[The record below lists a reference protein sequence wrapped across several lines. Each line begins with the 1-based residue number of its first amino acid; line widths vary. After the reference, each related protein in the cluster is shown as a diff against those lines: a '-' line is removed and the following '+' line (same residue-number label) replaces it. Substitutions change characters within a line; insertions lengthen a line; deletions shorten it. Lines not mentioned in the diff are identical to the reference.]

1 MGRIIVFNSVTLDG
15 VMQSPARPDEDTRGG
30 FRHGG
35 WGRRYADPM
44 IQGLASEG
52 SGRPGGILLG
62 RWTYEELYRVWAH
75 ATDNPFTPI
84 FNANPKYVV
93 SRALREPLPWQ
104 NSILLRGDVA
114 AVGALR
120 AEFEGDLTILGSGE
134 LIRSILPHGLI
145 DRFILL
151 ITPVVLGS
159 GRRLFEPGTAQADLH
174 LVETRTSKTG
184 VIVATYDVT
193 TATAAGARDR

>member
-1 MGRIIVFNSVTLDG
+1 MGRIIAFTSVTLDG

-35 WGRRYADPM
+35 WAAGYADRM
-44 IQGLASEG
+44 TQGLASEG

-62 RWTYEELYRVWAH
+62 RWSYEELYRVWAH

-93 SRALREPLPWQ
+93 SRTLREPLPWQ
-104 NSILLRGDVA
+104 NSILLGGDGIR
-114 AVGALR
+114 AVSDLR
-120 AEFEGDLTILGSGE
+120 ASFDGDLTIIGSGE
-134 LIRSILPHGLI
+134 LIRSLLPHGLI

-151 ITPVVLGS
+151 ITPLVLGS
-159 GRRLFEPGTAQADLH
+159 GTRLFEPGTAHAELR
-174 LVETRTSKTG
+174 LVESRTSTTG
-184 VIVATYDVT
+184 VIVATYDV
-193 TATAAGARDR
+193 AIARPA